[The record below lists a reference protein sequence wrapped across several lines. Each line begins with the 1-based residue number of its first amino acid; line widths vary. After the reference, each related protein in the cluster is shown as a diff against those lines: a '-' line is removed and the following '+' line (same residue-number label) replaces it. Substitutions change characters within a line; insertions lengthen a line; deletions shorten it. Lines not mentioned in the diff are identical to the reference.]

1 MKKEEYKKRKAGDK
15 IGGRGKN
22 WRKRRK
28 NNLPSLPWED
38 FLKLIQS
45 SLRISPKY

>member
-22 WRKRRK
+22 WRKR
-28 NNLPSLPWED
+28 
-38 FLKLIQS
+38 
-45 SLRISPKY
+45 